1 MDSCIMEF
9 WREPKSSLA
18 SSERRG
24 REDHVQTMVKRKPRR
39 MTEGF
44 NLGHVR
50 TVYGICPECEQNSVL
65 VSVIEDYYKCT
76 ICGEDTRQ
84 YVNGSIKYL
93 RITENDKSWLK
104 NQK

>member
-1 MDSCIMEF
+1 
-9 WREPKSSLA
+9 
-18 SSERRG
+18 
-24 REDHVQTMVKRKPRR
+24 MVKKKPRR

-44 NLGHVR
+44 NLGQVR
-50 TVYGICPECEQNSVL
+50 TVYGICPECEENSVL
-65 VSVIEDYYKCT
+65 VSVVEDYYKCT
-76 ICGEDTRQ
+76 LCGEDTRQ